1 MGDGGHVL
9 DHRHFKTGGLERAD
23 GRFASR
29 TGALDKNFHGL
40 QAVLHSSAGSRFSGG
55 LRGKRGAL
63 AAAPEAHAA
72 GGGPGNG
79 VALGV
84 GDSHHGVVEGRAD
97 MHLALLD
104 IFPLSAAGT
113 DFLALLCG
121 SHSISFPPLLLFVRD
136 GALRTLAGTGVGFAA
151 LAAHGETLA
160 VAQAAVRTDLGQV
173 LDVQSHLAAKI
184 AQETFA
190 RALGAVDRFDGRG
203 DVRAWLF
210 TIARNVWVDHCR
222 RHRRETELPGED
234 LPGGGDFAG
243 ALEDREEVLAL
254 HRILHTLPEPYK
266 EVFGLRVFGE
276 LSFRAIGQVF
286 GKTEGWARVT
296 YYRAKSRILR
306 QWEAERDE
314 SEL

>member
-1 MGDGGHVL
+1 MDFEILYRLYFRDVYRYVPGTL
-9 DHRHFKTGGLERAD
+9 S
-23 GRFASR
+23 GR
-29 TGALDKNFHGL
+29 T
-40 QAVLHSSAGSRFSGG
+40 SGG
-55 LRGKRGAL
+55 GDR
-63 AAAPEAHAA
+63 
-72 GGGPGNG
+72 PG
-79 VALGV
+79 
-84 GDSHHGVVEGRAD
+84 D
-97 MHLALLD
+97 
-104 IFPLSAAGT
+104 
-113 DFLALLCG
+113 LC
-121 SHSISFPPLLLFVRD
+121 P
-136 GALRTLAGTGVGFAA
+136 
-151 LAAHGETLA
+151 
-160 VAQAAVRTDLGQV
+160 
-173 LDVQSHLAAKI
+173 
-184 AQETFA
+184 
-190 RALGAVDRFDGRG
+190 ALGAVDRFDGRG

-276 LSFRAIGQVF
+276 LPFRAIGQVF